1 VRCRREHM
9 PIENRTHGG
18 SSAVGRMDEDVLRV
32 LAQTNVVL
40 WVGKVYASHSGPE
53 RGDVVLP

>member
-1 VRCRREHM
+1 M

-18 SSAVGRMDEDVLRV
+18 SSAVGRTDEDVLHV